1 MASLRSF
8 ELTIRGPNDLIECDF
23 PSMISRGDFFPQL
36 ETLSLSMSHDHRFE
50 SFIPLLV
57 LCPRVQDLT
66 ISVDAYQQPSLPSF
80 GRLVNLL
87 PNGVALKRLA
97 IGLRMWNGYLLL
109 MTPTTSENESYDK
122 CLAIIVQTI
131 SAQRLRPF
139 KIILNEGLIEQFD
152 FPQVSEACH
161 SRRIAFG
168 VAEDPSPG
176 MSAWK
181 TPPV

>member
-1 MASLRSF
+1 MVSLRWF
-8 ELTIRGPNDLIECDF
+8 ELTIRDPNDIVECDF
-23 PSMISRGDFFPQL
+23 PSMLSRGDSFPQL

-80 GRLVNLL
+80 GQLINLL
-87 PNGVALKRLA
+87 PNGVALKRLT
-97 IGLRMWNGYLLL
+97 IGLRMSNGYLLL
-109 MTPTTSENESYDK
+109 MTPSMLENESYDK
-122 CLAIIVQTI
+122 CLAILVQTI
-131 SAQRLRPF
+131 SAQRLRSF
-139 KIILNEGLIEQFD
+139 KIILNEGLIEEFD
-152 FPQVSEACH
+152 FPRVSEACR

-168 VAEDPSPG
+168 VVEDPSPG

-181 TPPV
+181 TPPM